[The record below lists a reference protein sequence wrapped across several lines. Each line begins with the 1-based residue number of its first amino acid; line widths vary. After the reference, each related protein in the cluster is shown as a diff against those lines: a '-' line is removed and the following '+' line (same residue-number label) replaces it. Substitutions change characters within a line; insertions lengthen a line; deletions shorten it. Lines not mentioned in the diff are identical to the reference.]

1 MSEPSVSEPSGNNF
15 LIKCVVWDLDDTLLD
30 GVYLESPQP
39 PPANAE
45 LAGLLAELA
54 GRGILHAI
62 ASKNPP
68 DAARYAERATGHAFA
83 ATACG
88 WDAKPAAIM
97 TIMTD
102 LGLVPGEVAFVDN
115 EAMERAEVSFSLPD
129 VLVLAP
135 DELAGAVSWPRFG
148 PPVVTDEAR
157 RRGELYAQRQVRQE
171 EARAFGGSRDEF
183 LRYCQT
189 RLTIAPAGQSDLPRL
204 HELSVRTHQFS
215 SSGQAV
221 GEAAFGE
228 LLKSAGHRVIT
239 ARLSD
244 RFGDDGLVG
253 CCVIA
258 TGPASRGVPEGRPP
272 GLAQSAWEVWPLMM
286 SCRAMGRGVIDALLA
301 WICRAASDAGAG
313 QVRLPC
319 VVNPR
324 NVPLRI
330 ALVAAG
336 FRVDQAQAAGTG
348 DRPALYVR
356 GLDEVPELPGWVSA

>member
-1 MSEPSVSEPSGNNF
+1 
-15 LIKCVVWDLDDTLLD
+15 
-30 GVYLESPQP
+30 
-39 PPANAE
+39 
-45 LAGLLAELA
+45 
-54 GRGILHAI
+54 
-62 ASKNPP
+62 
-68 DAARYAERATGHAFA
+68 
-83 ATACG
+83 
-88 WDAKPAAIM
+88 
-97 TIMTD
+97 
-102 LGLVPGEVAFVDN
+102 
-115 EAMERAEVSFSLPD
+115 VSFSLPD

-135 DELAGAVSWPRFG
+135 DEMTDAAGWPRFG

-157 RRGELYAQRQVRQE
+157 RRGELYAQRRVRQD
-171 EARAFGGSRDEF
+171 EARAFGGSRDDF

-189 RLTIAPAGQSDLPRL
+189 RLTITGARRSDVPRL

-215 SSGQAV
+215 SSGQEV
-221 GEAAFGE
+221 GDAELGE
-228 LLKSAGHRVIT
+228 LLESGGHRVIT

-244 RFGDDGLVG
+244 RFGDDGIVG

-258 TGPASRGVPEGRPP
+258 AA
-272 GLAQSAWEVWPLMM
+272 AQGGAPVFEVWPLMM

-301 WICRAASDAGAG
+301 WICRAASDAGAS

-336 FRVDQAQAAGTG
+336 FRVEAARAAGADAADG
-348 DRPALYVR
+348 PALYVR